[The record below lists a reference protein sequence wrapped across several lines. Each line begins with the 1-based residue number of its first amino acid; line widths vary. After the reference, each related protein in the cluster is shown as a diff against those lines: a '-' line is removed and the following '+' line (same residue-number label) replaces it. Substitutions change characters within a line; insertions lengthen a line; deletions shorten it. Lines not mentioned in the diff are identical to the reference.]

1 MTQTVFAEAI
11 NQAHIE
17 EMRRE
22 ENVFIMGEEI
32 RRAVYGATAN
42 LLSEF
47 GEERVLDTPP
57 FRKWFFWGCYR
68 RFVSWI

>member
-17 EMRRE
+17 EMRRD
-22 ENVFIMGEEI
+22 ENVFVMGEDI

-47 GEERVLDTPP
+47 GEERVLDTPLSENG
-57 FRKWFFWGCYR
+57 FFGTAIGASL
-68 RFVSWI
+68 V